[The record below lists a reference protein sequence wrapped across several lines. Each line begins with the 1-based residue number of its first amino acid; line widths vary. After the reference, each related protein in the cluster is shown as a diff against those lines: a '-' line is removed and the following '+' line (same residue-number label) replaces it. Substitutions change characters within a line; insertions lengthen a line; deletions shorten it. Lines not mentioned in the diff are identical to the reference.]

1 MKTTN
6 SAPRPLWKKIALAA
20 SISLAAGI
28 LLYLIFDLAF
38 LRFFDWN
45 SEKQLLDMEN
55 SLWNFLVW
63 MQSGPAKIA
72 LYLWQ
77 LVNTLLLWDRME
89 GHIDLRGKNYGR
101 YWLAQLGALVAASLV
116 YLVVNREGMLI
127 TSMLMVLG
135 DGIELAISY
144 VLMLLLVK
152 RANLKKEL
160 SMKTDSNKTPRPL
173 WKKIALVSV
182 ICLAIAVLIDIPGKL
197 AFRAFFNW
205 DVARAMDNDSFPWV
219 FMVWVRNGLSPL
231 FFTLWELL
239 NILLMWEFLKQR
251 TDLSWKGY
259 GLYWLMQLGIILGG
273 AAIHLPKSKVI
284 GALEVLSTAAGTMI
298 ILIEV
303 FCIMLL
309 LTRKRKNKEQQV
321 PDEGAGA

>member
-6 SAPRPLWKKIALAA
+6 SVPRPLWKTLALAA
-20 SISLAAGI
+20 GISLAAGI
-28 LLYLIFDLAF
+28 LLYLILDLAF

-45 SEKQLLDMEN
+45 SEMQLLDME
-55 SLWNFLVW
+55 SPLWNFLVW

-72 LYLWQ
+72 LYVWQ

-89 GHIDLRGKNYGR
+89 GHIDLSGKNYGG
-101 YWLAQLGALVAASLV
+101 YWLVQLGALVAASLV

-144 VLMLLLVK
+144 VLMLLLK
-152 RANLKKEL
+152 RTNMKKEL
-160 SMKTDSNKTPRPL
+160 SMKTDNNKTPRPM
-173 WKKIALVSV
+173 WKKIALASV

-205 DVARAMDNDSFPWV
+205 DVARAMDNNSFPWV
-219 FMVWVRNGLSPL
+219 FMTWVRNGLSPL
-231 FFTLWELL
+231 FFTMWELL
-239 NILLMWEFLKQR
+239 NILLMWEFLKRR
-251 TDLSWKGY
+251 TDLKWKGY
-259 GLYWLMQLGIILGG
+259 GLYWLVQLGIILGG
-273 AAIHLPKSKVI
+273 AAAHLPKSKALGV
-284 GALEVLSTAAGTMI
+284 LEVLSTAAGTMI
-298 ILIEV
+298 TLIEV

-309 LTRKRKNKEQQV
+309 LTRSRKHKEPQV
-321 PDEGAGA
+321 PDEGASA